1 MRLRL
6 SIVLVLAACAKFG
19 AVPSNGTIS
28 SYDTIIRHG
37 TVYDGTG
44 KPGIVTDVGLIGDSI
59 AAIGDLSSAKTA
71 HDIEARGMA
80 VTPGFINMMDH
91 SEDALIADGHAQSA
105 IRQGV
110 TLAVMGEGDT
120 PGPVTDTMKK
130 VMLDLQGDIKYP
142 IEWTTLGEYLA
153 YLERR
158 GISTNVAS
166 LVGATTV

>member
-6 SIVLVLAACAKFG
+6 SAVLALSACAKFG
-19 AVPSNGTIS
+19 AAP

-44 KPGIVTDVGLIGDSI
+44 KPGVVADVGLLGDSI
-59 AAIGDLSSAKTA
+59 AAVGDLASAKTT
-71 HDIEARGMA
+71 HEIEARGMA

-110 TLAVMGEGDT
+110 TLGVMGEGDT

-130 VMLDLQGDIKYP
+130 VMLDLQADIKYP
-142 IEWTTLGEYLA
+142 IEWSTLGEYLS
-153 YLERR
+153 YLEHR
-158 GISTNVAS
+158 GISMNVAS
-166 LVGATTV
+166 LVGATTVRENVH